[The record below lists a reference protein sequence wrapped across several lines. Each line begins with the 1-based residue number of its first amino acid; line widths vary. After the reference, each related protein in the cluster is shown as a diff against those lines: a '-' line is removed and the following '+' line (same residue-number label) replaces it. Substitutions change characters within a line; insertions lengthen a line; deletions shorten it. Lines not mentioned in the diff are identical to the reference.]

1 MNRSQLSAPNLSRQP
16 YYLAIPYWPGCEA
29 AANAMQSAKEMLDT
43 ITAQQLMEQQREILD
58 LQKEVK
64 ESLANQGQLL
74 CQQEQLLQQQRHE
87 FQQFMQHWQQEWHAS
102 CSRQPP
108 PQHAVDP
115 TEFADLR
122 INAYERLRIHANA
135 ITELGQAATEIRTNV
150 YQLKEELSLLQIEV
164 LAPEPL
170 TQPQRAQWQEQV
182 RPSLAIPFMVMEA
195 VEAEWL
201 HPDDDVHNPGQ
212 WAKSGKKWP
221 GVVRAVHDDDTY
233 DVEFDNHR
241 AGVQLRTPG
250 SKINRLFRLA
260 PPECQPPNGNLRTVE
275 PPAADGHLRNSLQP
289 PASVQPPAFEGQP
302 QQPSASSAAAAS
314 SADRLQASGQAAA
327 CCSLLEAKGE
337 ETK

>member
-1 MNRSQLSAPNLSRQP
+1 
-16 YYLAIPYWPGCEA
+16 
-29 AANAMQSAKEMLDT
+29 MQSAKEMLDT

-122 INAYERLRIHANA
+122 INAYERLRIHADA

-201 HPDDDVHNPGQ
+201 HPEDDVHKPGQ
-212 WAKSGKKWP
+212 WAKSGKRWP

-250 SKINRLFRLA
+250 SKINRLFRVA
-260 PPECQPPNGNLRTVE
+260 PPACQPPNGYLRTVE
-275 PPAADGHLRNSLQP
+275 PPAADGHLRNSLQL
-289 PASVQPPAFEGQP
+289 PASVQPPAFEGQS
-302 QQPSASSAAAAS
+302 Q
-314 SADRLQASGQAAA
+314 
-327 CCSLLEAKGE
+327 
-337 ETK
+337 